1 MTFRGIKWATQVH
14 FKLHLL
20 GREPCC
26 HPGLQSASVWCWWG
40 YRGWA
45 TEGLAGQFLPHWTA
59 ARQSCKAPPEPLVT
73 TVSKPAAGTAQALC
87 GEAKWESNRRKD
99 KVICWGKAQTQ
110 WCDIWIHSVPLVWW
124 TFSKILPRYFE
135 YWWSFR
141 VKIMSLDAKIFC
153 KQTWHFLFA
162 FLIILKKKDNPY
174 SWTCCDG
181 C

>member
-1 MTFRGIKWATQVH
+1 MGQNKHTTPVIKLHVKHTIKQQEPKHCASGNMKHIWLFFYQKLSDDGIKWATQVH

-99 KVICWGKAQTQ
+99 ESNMLR
-110 WCDIWIHSVPLVWW
+110 D
-124 TFSKILPRYFE
+124 F
-135 YWWSFR
+135 
-141 VKIMSLDAKIFC
+141 
-153 KQTWHFLFA
+153 
-162 FLIILKKKDNPY
+162 
-174 SWTCCDG
+174 
-181 C
+181 